1 MAKRQPAGPVTKLG
15 VCNLCEAICG
25 LRITLQDD
33 RVTSVRG
40 NPEDPLSRGHV
51 CPKALALPD
60 IHEDP
65 DRLRRPVRRTDA
77 GWEEIGWD
85 EALDL
90 VADNLAR
97 TAATHGRDAVAVYL
111 GNPNV
116 HSLGSMT
123 HGTAMVRSLRTR
135 NTYSATSVDQL
146 PHQLVAH
153 LMYGHQLLLP
163 VPDIDRTQLFVV
175 VGGNP
180 MASNGS
186 LMTVPDFPGRLR
198 ELRARGGRMV
208 VLDPRRTET
217 AKAADEHHFVRPGS
231 DALVLL
237 AMLHTILD
245 EGLDRAPEYV
255 DGLEEVREAV
265 APFTPERAE
274 AVSGVPAETIRGL
287 ARDLVATEA
296 AALYGR
302 MGVSTQRFGSV
313 CQWAIQCINIVAGN
327 LDHEGGVMFTSPA
340 IDVIGRGFIGKGH
353 RDRWRSRVRD
363 LPEVGGELPVS
374 TLADEILTP
383 GEGQVRA
390 MLTVAGNPV
399 LSTPDG
405 ARLDGALAGVDFM
418 AAIDIYVNET
428 TRHADVILPPTSA
441 LERDHYDL
449 VFHTLAVRN
458 TARFTP
464 ALLPKPKGARH
475 DWEIYRDIALR
486 TAKRLGARQSWRKRL
501 VSEGRLRLSPT
512 RTIDLLLRTDRSRL
526 SLRKLRRR
534 PEGVD
539 LGPLRPTLPG
549 RLRTKDRRIH
559 AAPRLVLADLGRLE
573 TASAQAPGTD
583 ELLLIGRRH
592 QRDCNSW
599 MHNTERLTKGRARHH
614 LLMHPDDLSARGIED
629 GTTVSVTSRVGTVE
643 AEVQATDDVMPG
655 VVSLPHGYGHQRD
668 GVLLSGA
675 AAVPGSSINDLTD
688 PSVIDEA
695 SGNAVLNGVPVTV
708 SPSAAKADIGEGD
721 RATAHSG

>member
-25 LRITLQDD
+25 LRITLEDD

-40 NPEDPLSRGHV
+40 NPDDPLSRGHV

-65 DRLRRPVRRTDA
+65 DRLRRPVRRTET

-97 TAATHGRDAVAVYL
+97 TATEHGRDAVAVYL

-237 AMLHTILD
+237 AMLHTVLD

-255 DGLEEVREAV
+255 EGLEQVRDAV

-274 AVSGVPAETIRGL
+274 TVSGVPAETIRGL

-302 MGVSTQRFGSV
+302 MGVSTQQFGSV

-486 TAKRLGARQSWRKRL
+486 TAKRLGSRQSWRKRL
-501 VSEGRLRLSPT
+501 VSEARLRLSPT

-539 LGPLRPTLPG
+539 LGPLRPSLPG

-559 AAPRLVLADLGRLE
+559 AAPPLVLADLDRLE
-573 TASAQAPGTD
+573 TASRQAPGPD

-668 GVLLSGA
+668 GVLLAGA
-675 AAVPGSSINDLTD
+675 AEVPGPSINDLTD

-708 SPSAAKADIGEGD
+708 AAAAARADIGEGD

>member
-1 MAKRQPAGPVTKLG
+1 MGNQVTRLG

-25 LRITLQDD
+25 LRITLEDG

-40 NPEDPLSRGHV
+40 NPDDPLSRGHV

-65 DRLRRPVRRTDA
+65 DRLRRPVRRTPD

-85 EALDL
+85 EAFDL
-90 VADNLAR
+90 VADNLAG
-97 TAATHGRDAVAVYL
+97 TMSAHGRDAVAVYL

-123 HGTAMVRSLRTR
+123 HGTAMVKALRTR

-153 LMYGHQLLLP
+153 LMYGHQLLIP
-163 VPDIDRTQLFVV
+163 VPDIDRTDLFVV

-186 LMTVPDFPGRLR
+186 LMTAPDFPGRLR

-217 AKAADEHHFVRPGS
+217 AKAADEHHFVRPGT
-231 DALVLL
+231 DAFVLL
-237 AMLHTILD
+237 AMLHTVFA
-245 EGLDRAPEYV
+245 EGLSRAPGYV
-255 DGLEEVREAV
+255 DGLDAVEAAV

-274 AVSGVPAETIRGL
+274 QMSGVPTEVIRDL
-287 ARDLVATEA
+287 ARTLVATER

-302 MGVSTQRFGSV
+302 LGVSTQEYGAV
-313 CQWAIQCINIVAGN
+313 CQWAIQCLNLVAGN
-327 LDHEGGVMFTSPA
+327 LDHEGGTMFTSPA
-340 IDVIGRGFIGKGH
+340 IDMVGRGLIGKGH
-353 RDRWRSRVRD
+353 VGLWRSRVRG

-390 MLTVAGNPV
+390 VVTVAGNPV

-405 ARLDGALAGVDFM
+405 ARLDRALAGVDFM
-418 AAIDIYVNET
+418 AAVDLYVNET
-428 TRHADVILPPTSA
+428 TRHADVILPPTTA
-441 LERDHYDL
+441 LERNHYDL
-449 VFHTLAVRN
+449 AFHLLAVRN

-464 ALLPKPKGARH
+464 ALYPKPKGARH
-475 DWEIYRDIALR
+475 DWEIYAEITRRIR
-486 TAKRLGARQSWRKRL
+486 RRLGTKAPLRKRL
-501 VSEGRLRLSPT
+501 VSAARMRVSPT
-512 RTIDLLLRTDRSRL
+512 RIVDLLLRTDKARL
-526 SLRKLRRR
+526 SVRKLRRR
-534 PEGVD
+534 PEGID
-539 LGPLRPTLPG
+539 LGPLRPVLPG
-549 RLRTKDRRIH
+549 RLKTKDHRIH
-559 AAPRLVLADLGRLE
+559 AAPPLVLDDLARLDE
-573 TASAQAPGTD
+573 ASPTGD
-583 ELLLIGRRH
+583 GELLLIGRRH

-599 MHNTERLTKGRARHH
+599 MHNTTRLTKGRARHH
-614 LLMHPDDLSARGIED
+614 LLMHPEDLSERGISD
-629 GTTVSVTSRVGTVE
+629 GATVAVSSRVGMVE
-643 AEVQATDDVMPG
+643 AEVQASEDVMRG
-655 VVSLPHGYGHQRD
+655 VVSLPHGYGHHRE
-668 GVLLSGA
+668 GVLLA
-675 AAVPGSSINDLTD
+675 NATQVPGPSVNDLTD
-688 PSVIDEA
+688 PSVVDQA

-708 SPSAAKADIGEGD
+708 EPAVSSTAAP
-721 RATAHSG
+721 ATAGATEH